1 MQWDR
6 KWLLRKINFQTFFF
20 FVFSFNWGVIALQ
33 YCVGFYHIS
42 TWVSRRYTYVPC
54 LVNLPPT
61 SHPILPL
68 WVVIEHGFELP
79 ASDSK
84 FPLAVCFTYDN
95 VDMSVLFSILFPP
108 SPCPSPWP
116 QVRSPCPYLHCSPAH
131 MCVSTIIYVPCIC
144 LNVWCL
150 SFSFWL
156 LSLCLNSSGFIH
168 LVRTHSNASLCMA
181 E

>member
-116 QVRSPCPYLHCSPAH
+116 RLGVGGKEE
-131 MCVSTIIYVPCIC
+131 VP
-144 LNVWCL
+144 L
-150 SFSFWL
+150 SFFFFFFLHIFPYPQYLPKERRASKEQTKWCG
-156 LSLCLNSSGFIH
+156 S
-168 LVRTHSNASLCMA
+168 VRHHFVALPLGSKD
-181 E
+181 